1 MRTSDATWPAAAD
14 VPAFTILVV
23 DDHAAIRET
32 VTTLLAAEYPHCRL
46 LGTGSAEDALD
57 LCRTEHP
64 ELVILDITLPGM
76 DGFEATRRIKELC
89 PRTVIVM
96 HSSSDQPVYQAA
108 SLAAGASAFVGKGRS
123 SRRLVP
129 VIASLMPPRAAR
141 NCPRAVGGAVGG
153 PG

>member
-1 MRTSDATWPAAAD
+1 MRSSDHAGPNATT
-14 VPAFTILVV
+14 FTLLVV

-32 VTTLLAAEYPHCRL
+32 VMTLVSAEYPRCRL
-46 LGTGSAEDALD
+46 LEAESAEDALA
-57 LCRTEHP
+57 LCRTEQLD
-64 ELVILDITLPGM
+64 LVVLDITLPGM

-108 SLAAGASAFVGKGRS
+108 SLAAGASAFVGKGRN

-129 VIASLMPPRAAR
+129 VIASLMPVTATRTD
-141 NCPRAVGGAVGG
+141 V
-153 PG
+153 